1 MQYRLWLIL
10 AVLLDLS
17 WNGIAILG
25 KKLLVRITLLGP
37 RKKQNYFNQSRAKG
51 SGLQTSFCPA
61 LYIFIGPRSDQ
72 IGP

>member
-25 KKLLVRITLLGP
+25 KKLLVRTLLYRGP
-37 RKKQNYFNQSRAKG
+37 RKKQNYISQSRAKG

-61 LYIFIGPRSDQ
+61 LYISIGPRSEA
-72 IGP
+72 

>member
-37 RKKQNYFNQSRAKG
+37 RKKTE
-51 SGLQTSFCPA
+51 L
-61 LYIFIGPRSDQ
+61 L
-72 IGP
+72 

>member
-25 KKLLVRITLLGP
+25 KKLLVRKKNRITLANQEQRALGY
-37 RKKQNYFNQSRAKG
+37 K
-51 SGLQTSFCPA
+51 PA
-61 LYIFIGPRSDQ
+61 FVQLYIFSLDPGLKLEV
-72 IGP
+72 

>member
-25 KKLLVRITLLGP
+25 KKLLVRTLLYRGP
-37 RKKQNYFNQSRAKG
+37 RKKTELHKPIKSKGLWATNQLLSSFIYFHWTQV
-51 SGLQTSFCPA
+51 
-61 LYIFIGPRSDQ
+61 
-72 IGP
+72 

>member
-25 KKLLVRITLLGP
+25 KKLLVRTLLYLD
-37 RKKQNYFNQSRAKG
+37 REKTE
-51 SGLQTSFCPA
+51 L
-61 LYIFIGPRSDQ
+61 L
-72 IGP
+72 